1 MANKF
6 LKTATALT
14 IMGTSLLGAGAF
26 TAKADNTDS
35 LKFNDVPANHWSTKA
50 IYDLTNRK
58 VVQGYGNNIFGFGD
72 NVTRGQVA
80 RMIYMYVKPVD
91 ADASFK
97 NPFTDIKGH
106 MFEKEIRALAK
117 AGLVS
122 GYGDAKYG
130 PDDVLTR
137 EQMAQVLTNA
147 FKFKSTKTTSF
158 TDIDKNSWALKAIS
172 ALEENGVT
180 IGTGGKMYS
189 PYAHV
194 TRGQVA
200 RMIYMY
206 VKPVDA
212 DASFKNPFTDIK
224 GHLFEKEI
232 RALAKAGLVN
242 GFGDGK
248 YGPDDILT
256 REQMAQ
262 VLKNAFKFKATKTTK
277 FADVDKNSWSY
288 DAISALEENGVTIGT
303 GGNMYSPKM
312 FVTREAYSQFLF
324 NSINAVEK
332 EEKPE
337 VKPDPKPETKPE
349 EKPEVKP
356 DPKPETKPEEK
367 PEVKPDPKPETK
379 PEEKP
384 EVKPDPKPETNLPSS
399 IDKGLVTE
407 EVTYNPNAMKNPIAQ
422 KSISTEAQNLIKS
435 VNAKFG
441 TNLKYADLNGTIRI
455 IDKNMY
461 LPEGT
466 IGAQVYVNATSEND
480 FKIIFLDNNEATI
493 ELAKKWTT
501 MLNSDLVLD
510 KEIQETV
517 DAQEINNYEKGKYKI
532 RVGHSTAD
540 HMMYI
545 QVRV

>member
-80 RMIYMYVKPVD
+80 RMIYMYVKP
-91 ADASFK
+91 A
-97 NPFTDIKGH
+97 
-106 MFEKEIRALAK
+106 
-117 AGLVS
+117 
-122 GYGDAKYG
+122 
-130 PDDVLTR
+130 
-137 EQMAQVLTNA
+137 
-147 FKFKSTKTTSF
+147 
-158 TDIDKNSWALKAIS
+158 
-172 ALEENGVT
+172 
-180 IGTGGKMYS
+180 
-189 PYAHV
+189 
-194 TRGQVA
+194 
-200 RMIYMY
+200 
-206 VKPVDA
+206 DA

-232 RALAKAGLVN
+232 LALAKAGLVN

-262 VLKNAFKFKATKTTK
+262 VLTNAFKFKATKTTK

-288 DAISALEENGVTIGT
+288 GAISALEENRVTIGT
-303 GGNMYSPKM
+303 GDNMYSPKM
-312 FVTREAYSQFLF
+312 FVTREAYSQFLY

-332 EEKPE
+332 ETKPEVKPDPKPETKPEEKPE

-384 EVKPDPKPETNLPSS
+384 EVKPDPKPETKPEINLPTNL
-399 IDKGLVTE
+399 DKGLTTE
-407 EVTYNPNAMKNPIAQ
+407 DITYNPVAMNDPIAQ
-422 KSISTEAQNLIKS
+422 KSISTKAQNLIKS
-435 VNAKFG
+435 VNSKHG

-455 IDKNMY
+455 LDKNMY
-461 LPEGT
+461 LPAGT
-466 IGAQVYVNATSEND
+466 IGAQVYIDANNEDD

-493 ELAKKWTT
+493 ELAKKWVA
-501 MLNSDLVLD
+501 MLNSALVLD

-517 DAQEINNYEKGKYKI
+517 DAQAINNYEKGKYKI
-532 RVGHSTAD
+532 RVGHSTAE
-540 HMMYI
+540 HMMY
-545 QVRV
+545 VEVEPK

>member
-1 MANKF
+1 MFNLGTIRESIKKLIYSEEQTMANKF

-35 LKFNDVPANHWSTKA
+35 LKFNDVPADHWSTKA

-106 MFEKEIRALAK
+106 LFEKEILALAK
-117 AGLVS
+117 AGIVN
-122 GYGDAKYG
+122 GFGDGKYG
-130 PDDVLTR
+130 PDDILTR

-147 FKFKSTKTTSF
+147 FKFKATKTTSF

-189 PYAHV
+189 PYTHV
-194 TRGQVA
+194 TR
-200 RMIYMY
+200 
-206 VKPVDA
+206 
-212 DASFKNPFTDIK
+212 
-224 GHLFEKEI
+224 
-232 RALAKAGLVN
+232 
-242 GFGDGK
+242 
-248 YGPDDILT
+248 
-256 REQMAQ
+256 EQ
-262 VLKNAFKFKATKTTK
+262 
-277 FADVDKNSWSY
+277 
-288 DAISALEENGVTIGT
+288 
-303 GGNMYSPKM
+303 
-312 FVTREAYSQFLF
+312 YSQFLY
-324 NSINAVEK
+324 NSINVIEK
-332 EEKPE
+332 ETKPEVKPDPKPETKPEEKPE

-384 EVKPDPKPETNLPSS
+384 EVKPDPKPETKPEEKPEVKPEIKLPVGLNENLATKDMEFNQEAFNNNVTVQKLVTKEGQDIVSS
-399 IDKGLVTE
+399 INQK
-407 EVTYNPNAMKNPIAQ
+407 YN
-422 KSISTEAQNLIKS
+422 
-435 VNAKFG
+435 
-441 TNLKYADLNGTIRI
+441 TNLKYSDVGVYVKL
-455 IDKNMY
+455 IDKDMY
-461 LPEGT
+461 LPAGS
-466 IGAQVYVNATSEND
+466 IGAQFYVDATDKNNFE
-480 FKIIFLDNNEATI
+480 IVFLYNNKATV
-493 ELAKKWTT
+493 ELTKKWVTFINPE
-501 MLNSDLVLD
+501 LNLD

-517 DAQEINNYEKGKYKI
+517 DAQVINNYTTQNHKVRI
-532 RVGHSTAD
+532 GHSTAD
-540 HMMYI
+540 KMMYI
-545 QVRV
+545 QVESK

>member
-26 TAKADNTDS
+26 TAKADNTNS
-35 LKFNDVPANHWSTKA
+35 LKFNDVPADHWSTKA

-80 RMIYMYVKPVD
+80 RMIYAYVKPAD

-106 MFEKEIRALAK
+106 MFEKEILALAK

-122 GYGDAKYG
+122 GYGEGKYG
-130 PDDVLTR
+130 PDDILTR

-147 FKFKSTKTTSF
+147 FKFKATKTTSF

-189 PYAHV
+189 PYTHV
-194 TRGQVA
+194 TR
-200 RMIYMY
+200 
-206 VKPVDA
+206 
-212 DASFKNPFTDIK
+212 
-224 GHLFEKEI
+224 
-232 RALAKAGLVN
+232 
-242 GFGDGK
+242 
-248 YGPDDILT
+248 
-256 REQMAQ
+256 EQ
-262 VLKNAFKFKATKTTK
+262 
-277 FADVDKNSWSY
+277 
-288 DAISALEENGVTIGT
+288 
-303 GGNMYSPKM
+303 
-312 FVTREAYSQFLF
+312 YSQFLY
-324 NSINAVEK
+324 NSINVIEK
-332 EEKPE
+332 ETKPETKPEEKPE

-384 EVKPDPKPETNLPSS
+384 EVKPDPKPETKPEE
-399 IDKGLVTE
+399 KPETKPEQPKVPEGLDVE
-407 EVTYNPNAMKNPIAQ
+407 LVQPDFDYNPEALKNESVQ
-422 KSISTEAQNLIKS
+422 KQLSTEAQNIVKDI
-435 VNAKFG
+435 NKKYN
-441 TNLKYADLNGTIRI
+441 TNLKYKDLRGAVRI
-455 IDKNMY
+455 IDKDMY
-461 LPEGT
+461 LPAGS
-466 IGAQVYVNATSEND
+466 IGAQFAIEGTVNNNY
-480 FKIIFLDNNEATI
+480 KIYFLDNNPATV
-493 ELAKKWTT
+493 ELAKRWVTF
-501 MLNSDLVLD
+501 LSGLDLD
-510 KEIQETV
+510 HEIDETI
-517 DAQEINNYEKGKYKI
+517 AQDSINNYQKDNYKVRI
-532 RVGHSTAD
+532 GQTGAFD
-540 HMMYI
+540 TMYI
-545 QVRV
+545 QIEGK

>member
-26 TAKADNTDS
+26 TAKAADNTDS

-80 RMIYMYVKPVD
+80 RMIYMYVKPAD
-91 ADASFK
+91 ANASFK

-106 MFEKEIRALAK
+106 LFEKEILALAK
-117 AGLVS
+117 AGLVN
-122 GYGDAKYG
+122 GFGDGKYG
-130 PDDVLTR
+130 PDDILTR

-147 FKFKSTKTTSF
+147 FKFKATKTTSF

-180 IGTGGKMYS
+180 IGTGGNMYS
-189 PYAHV
+189 PYTHV
-194 TRGQVA
+194 TR
-200 RMIYMY
+200 
-206 VKPVDA
+206 
-212 DASFKNPFTDIK
+212 
-224 GHLFEKEI
+224 
-232 RALAKAGLVN
+232 
-242 GFGDGK
+242 
-248 YGPDDILT
+248 
-256 REQMAQ
+256 EQ
-262 VLKNAFKFKATKTTK
+262 
-277 FADVDKNSWSY
+277 
-288 DAISALEENGVTIGT
+288 
-303 GGNMYSPKM
+303 
-312 FVTREAYSQFLF
+312 YSQFLY

-332 EEKPE
+332 ETKPEVKPDPKPEEKPE
-337 VKPDPKPETKPE
+337 VKPDPKPEEKPEVKPDPKPE

-367 PEVKPDPKPETK
+367 PD
-379 PEEKP
+379 
-384 EVKPDPKPETNLPSS
+384 TNLPSS
-399 IDKGLVTE
+399 LDKGLVTE

-435 VNAKFG
+435 VNAKYG

-540 HMMYI
+540 HMMYV

>member
-80 RMIYMYVKPVD
+80 RMIYMYVKP
-91 ADASFK
+91 A
-97 NPFTDIKGH
+97 
-106 MFEKEIRALAK
+106 
-117 AGLVS
+117 
-122 GYGDAKYG
+122 
-130 PDDVLTR
+130 
-137 EQMAQVLTNA
+137 
-147 FKFKSTKTTSF
+147 
-158 TDIDKNSWALKAIS
+158 
-172 ALEENGVT
+172 
-180 IGTGGKMYS
+180 
-189 PYAHV
+189 
-194 TRGQVA
+194 
-200 RMIYMY
+200 
-206 VKPVDA
+206 DA

-232 RALAKAGLVN
+232 LALAKAGLVN

-262 VLKNAFKFKATKTTK
+262 VLTNAFKFKATKTTK

-288 DAISALEENGVTIGT
+288 GAISALEENGVTIGT

-312 FVTREAYSQFLF
+312 FVTREAYSQFLY
-324 NSINAVEK
+324 NSINVIEK
-332 EEKPE
+332 VQKPE

-356 DPKPETKPEEK
+356 DPKP
-367 PEVKPDPKPETK
+367 D
-379 PEEKP
+379 
-384 EVKPDPKPETNLPSS
+384 TNLPSS

-407 EVTYNPNAMKNPIAQ
+407 EVTYNPNAMKKPIAQ

-435 VNAKFG
+435 VNSKYG
-441 TNLKYADLNGTIRI
+441 TNLKYADLNGTIRLV
-455 IDKNMY
+455 DKNMY
-461 LPEGT
+461 LPAGT
-466 IGAQVYVNATSEND
+466 IGAQVYIDAVSEND

-517 DAQEINNYEKGKYKI
+517 DAQEINNYEKGKYKV

>member
-1 MANKF
+1 MGNKF

-80 RMIYMYVKPVD
+80 RMIYMYVKP
-91 ADASFK
+91 A
-97 NPFTDIKGH
+97 
-106 MFEKEIRALAK
+106 
-117 AGLVS
+117 
-122 GYGDAKYG
+122 
-130 PDDVLTR
+130 
-137 EQMAQVLTNA
+137 
-147 FKFKSTKTTSF
+147 
-158 TDIDKNSWALKAIS
+158 
-172 ALEENGVT
+172 
-180 IGTGGKMYS
+180 
-189 PYAHV
+189 
-194 TRGQVA
+194 
-200 RMIYMY
+200 
-206 VKPVDA
+206 DA

-232 RALAKAGLVN
+232 LALAKAGLVN

-262 VLKNAFKFKATKTTK
+262 VLTNAFKFKATKTSK

-288 DAISALEENGVTIGT
+288 GAISALEENGVTIGT

-312 FVTREAYSQFLF
+312 FVTREAYSQFLY

-332 EEKPE
+332 ETKPDPKPETKPEEKPE
-337 VKPDPKPETKPE
+337 VKLDPKPETKPE

-356 DPKPETKPEEK
+356 DPKP
-367 PEVKPDPKPETK
+367 D
-379 PEEKP
+379 
-384 EVKPDPKPETNLPSS
+384 TNLPSS
-399 IDKGLVTE
+399 IDKDLVTE

-435 VNAKFG
+435 VNVKYG

-466 IGAQVYVNATSEND
+466 IGAQVYVNATNEND

>member
-1 MANKF
+1 MFKFGTIKESMKKLIYLEEQTMANKF

-80 RMIYMYVKPVD
+80 RMIYMYVKP
-91 ADASFK
+91 A
-97 NPFTDIKGH
+97 
-106 MFEKEIRALAK
+106 
-117 AGLVS
+117 
-122 GYGDAKYG
+122 
-130 PDDVLTR
+130 
-137 EQMAQVLTNA
+137 
-147 FKFKSTKTTSF
+147 
-158 TDIDKNSWALKAIS
+158 
-172 ALEENGVT
+172 
-180 IGTGGKMYS
+180 
-189 PYAHV
+189 
-194 TRGQVA
+194 
-200 RMIYMY
+200 
-206 VKPVDA
+206 DA

-232 RALAKAGLVN
+232 LALAKAGLVN

-262 VLKNAFKFKATKTTK
+262 VLTNAFKFKATKTSK

-288 DAISALEENGVTIGT
+288 GAISALEENGVTIGT
-303 GGNMYSPKM
+303 GDNMYSPKM
-312 FVTREAYSQFLF
+312 FVTREAYSQFLY

-332 EEKPE
+332 ETKPEVKPDPKPEEKPE
-337 VKPDPKPETKPE
+337 VKPDPKPEEKPEVKPDPKPEEKPEVKPDPKPEEKPEVKPDPKPE

-356 DPKPETKPEEK
+356 DPKPETKPE
-367 PEVKPDPKPETK
+367 
-379 PEEKP
+379 
-384 EVKPDPKPETNLPSS
+384 TNLPTSL
-399 IDKGLVTE
+399 DKVLTTDDV
-407 EVTYNPNAMKNPIAQ
+407 VYNPIAMDNPISQ
-422 KSISTEAQNLIKS
+422 KSISTQAQNIIKS
-435 VNAKFG
+435 VNSKFG

-455 IDKNMY
+455 LDKNMY
-461 LPEGT
+461 LPAGT
-466 IGAQVYVNATSEND
+466 IGAQVYIDANNEND

-493 ELAKKWTT
+493 ELTKKWVT

-510 KEIQETV
+510 KEIQESV
-517 DAQEINNYEKGKYKI
+517 DAQSINNYEKGKYKI

-540 HMMYI
+540 HMMY
-545 QVRV
+545 VEVEPK

>member
-80 RMIYMYVKPVD
+80 RMIYMYVKP
-91 ADASFK
+91 A
-97 NPFTDIKGH
+97 
-106 MFEKEIRALAK
+106 
-117 AGLVS
+117 
-122 GYGDAKYG
+122 
-130 PDDVLTR
+130 
-137 EQMAQVLTNA
+137 
-147 FKFKSTKTTSF
+147 
-158 TDIDKNSWALKAIS
+158 
-172 ALEENGVT
+172 
-180 IGTGGKMYS
+180 
-189 PYAHV
+189 
-194 TRGQVA
+194 
-200 RMIYMY
+200 
-206 VKPVDA
+206 DA

-232 RALAKAGLVN
+232 LALAKAGLVN

-262 VLKNAFKFKATKTTK
+262 VLTNAFKFKATKTTK

-288 DAISALEENGVTIGT
+288 GAISALEENGVTIGT

-312 FVTREAYSQFLF
+312 FVTREAYSQFLY
-324 NSINAVEK
+324 NSINVIEK
-332 EEKPE
+332 VQKPEVKPDPKPETKPEVKPDPKPETKPEVKPE

-356 DPKPETKPEEK
+356 DPKP
-367 PEVKPDPKPETK
+367 D
-379 PEEKP
+379 
-384 EVKPDPKPETNLPSS
+384 TNLPSS

-407 EVTYNPNAMKNPIAQ
+407 EVTYNPNAMKKPIAQ

-435 VNAKFG
+435 VNSKYG
-441 TNLKYADLNGTIRI
+441 TNLKYADLNGTIRLV
-455 IDKNMY
+455 DKNMY
-461 LPEGT
+461 LPAGT
-466 IGAQVYVNATSEND
+466 IGAQVYIDAVSEND

-517 DAQEINNYEKGKYKI
+517 DAQEINNYEKGKYKV

>member
-1 MANKF
+1 
-6 LKTATALT
+6 
-14 IMGTSLLGAGAF
+14 
-26 TAKADNTDS
+26 
-35 LKFNDVPANHWSTKA
+35 
-50 IYDLTNRK
+50 
-58 VVQGYGNNIFGFGD
+58 
-72 NVTRGQVA
+72 
-80 RMIYMYVKPVD
+80 
-91 ADASFK
+91 
-97 NPFTDIKGH
+97 
-106 MFEKEIRALAK
+106 
-117 AGLVS
+117 
-122 GYGDAKYG
+122 
-130 PDDVLTR
+130 
-137 EQMAQVLTNA
+137 A
-147 FKFKSTKTTSF
+147 FKFKATKTTSF

-180 IGTGGKMYS
+180 IGTGGNMYS
-189 PYAHV
+189 PYTHV
-194 TRGQVA
+194 TR
-200 RMIYMY
+200 
-206 VKPVDA
+206 
-212 DASFKNPFTDIK
+212 
-224 GHLFEKEI
+224 
-232 RALAKAGLVN
+232 
-242 GFGDGK
+242 
-248 YGPDDILT
+248 
-256 REQMAQ
+256 EQ
-262 VLKNAFKFKATKTTK
+262 
-277 FADVDKNSWSY
+277 
-288 DAISALEENGVTIGT
+288 
-303 GGNMYSPKM
+303 
-312 FVTREAYSQFLF
+312 YSQFLY

-332 EEKPE
+332 ETKPEVKPDPKPEEKPE
-337 VKPDPKPETKPE
+337 VKPDPKPEEKPEVKPDPKPEEKPEVKPDPKPEEKPEVKPDPKPEEKPEVKPDPKPE

-367 PEVKPDPKPETK
+367 PD
-379 PEEKP
+379 
-384 EVKPDPKPETNLPSS
+384 TNLPSS
-399 IDKGLVTE
+399 LDKGLVTE

-435 VNAKFG
+435 VNAKYG

-540 HMMYI
+540 HMMYV

>member
-26 TAKADNTDS
+26 TAKADSTDS

-80 RMIYMYVKPVD
+80 RMIYMYVKPAD

-97 NPFTDIKGH
+97 NPFTDIRGH

-122 GYGDAKYG
+122 GYGEGKYG

-180 IGTGGKMYS
+180 IGTGGKLYS

-194 TRGQVA
+194 TR
-200 RMIYMY
+200 
-206 VKPVDA
+206 
-212 DASFKNPFTDIK
+212 
-224 GHLFEKEI
+224 
-232 RALAKAGLVN
+232 
-242 GFGDGK
+242 
-248 YGPDDILT
+248 
-256 REQMAQ
+256 EQ
-262 VLKNAFKFKATKTTK
+262 
-277 FADVDKNSWSY
+277 
-288 DAISALEENGVTIGT
+288 
-303 GGNMYSPKM
+303 
-312 FVTREAYSQFLF
+312 YSQFLY

-332 EEKPE
+332 ETKPEVKPDPKPETKPEEKPE

-384 EVKPDPKPETNLPSS
+384 EVKPDPKPETKPEEKPEVKPDPKPETKPEEKPEEKPDTNLPSS

-435 VNAKFG
+435 VNSKYG
-441 TNLKYADLNGTIRI
+441 TNLKYADINGTIRLV
-455 IDKNMY
+455 DKNMY
-461 LPEGT
+461 LPAGT
-466 IGAQVYVNATSEND
+466 IGAQVYIDAVSEND

-517 DAQEINNYEKGKYKI
+517 DAQEINNYEKGNYKV

>member
-35 LKFNDVPANHWSTKA
+35 LKFSDVPANHWSTKA

-80 RMIYMYVKPVD
+80 RMIYMYVKPAD

-97 NPFTDIKGH
+97 NPFTDIRGH

-117 AGLVS
+117 AGLVN
-122 GYGDAKYG
+122 GYGEGKFG

-147 FKFKSTKTTSF
+147 FKFKATKTTSF
-158 TDIDKNSWALKAIS
+158 TDVDKNSWALKAIS

-194 TRGQVA
+194 TR
-200 RMIYMY
+200 
-206 VKPVDA
+206 
-212 DASFKNPFTDIK
+212 
-224 GHLFEKEI
+224 
-232 RALAKAGLVN
+232 
-242 GFGDGK
+242 
-248 YGPDDILT
+248 
-256 REQMAQ
+256 EQ
-262 VLKNAFKFKATKTTK
+262 
-277 FADVDKNSWSY
+277 
-288 DAISALEENGVTIGT
+288 
-303 GGNMYSPKM
+303 
-312 FVTREAYSQFLF
+312 YSQFLY

-332 EEKPE
+332 ETKPE
-337 VKPDPKPETKPE
+337 VKPDPKSETKPE

-384 EVKPDPKPETNLPSS
+384 DTNLPSS

-435 VNAKFG
+435 VNSKYG
-441 TNLKYADLNGTIRI
+441 TNLKYADINGTIRLV
-455 IDKNMY
+455 DKNMY

-517 DAQEINNYEKGKYKI
+517 DAQEINNFEKGKYKI

>member
-80 RMIYMYVKPVD
+80 RMIYMYVKP
-91 ADASFK
+91 A
-97 NPFTDIKGH
+97 
-106 MFEKEIRALAK
+106 
-117 AGLVS
+117 
-122 GYGDAKYG
+122 
-130 PDDVLTR
+130 
-137 EQMAQVLTNA
+137 
-147 FKFKSTKTTSF
+147 
-158 TDIDKNSWALKAIS
+158 
-172 ALEENGVT
+172 
-180 IGTGGKMYS
+180 
-189 PYAHV
+189 
-194 TRGQVA
+194 
-200 RMIYMY
+200 
-206 VKPVDA
+206 DA

-332 EEKPE
+332 E
-337 VKPDPKPETKPE
+337 TKPE

-367 PEVKPDPKPETK
+367 PE
-379 PEEKP
+379 
-384 EVKPDPKPETNLPSS
+384 TNLPTSL
-399 IDKGLVTE
+399 DKVLTTE
-407 EVTYNPNAMKNPIAQ
+407 DVIYNPIAMDNPISQ
-422 KSISTEAQNLIKS
+422 KSISTEAQNIIKS
-435 VNAKFG
+435 VNSKFG

-455 IDKNMY
+455 LDKNMY
-461 LPEGT
+461 LPAGT
-466 IGAQVYVNATSEND
+466 IGAQVYIDANNEND

-493 ELAKKWTT
+493 ELTKKWVT
-501 MLNSDLVLD
+501 MLNSDLVLN

-517 DAQEINNYEKGKYKI
+517 DAQSINNYEKGKYKI

-540 HMMYI
+540 HMMY
-545 QVRV
+545 VEVEPK

>member
-1 MANKF
+1 MKKLIYLEEQTMANKF

-80 RMIYMYVKPVD
+80 RMIYMYVKP
-91 ADASFK
+91 A
-97 NPFTDIKGH
+97 
-106 MFEKEIRALAK
+106 
-117 AGLVS
+117 
-122 GYGDAKYG
+122 
-130 PDDVLTR
+130 
-137 EQMAQVLTNA
+137 
-147 FKFKSTKTTSF
+147 
-158 TDIDKNSWALKAIS
+158 
-172 ALEENGVT
+172 
-180 IGTGGKMYS
+180 
-189 PYAHV
+189 
-194 TRGQVA
+194 
-200 RMIYMY
+200 
-206 VKPVDA
+206 DA

-262 VLKNAFKFKATKTTK
+262 VLKNAFKFKVTKTTK
-277 FADVDKNSWSY
+277 FVDVDKNSWSY

-332 EEKPE
+332 ETKPE

-349 EKPEVKP
+349 EKP
-356 DPKPETKPEEK
+356 D
-367 PEVKPDPKPETK
+367 
-379 PEEKP
+379 
-384 EVKPDPKPETNLPSS
+384 TNLPSS

-407 EVTYNPNAMKNPIAQ
+407 EATYNPNAMKNPIAQ

-435 VNAKFG
+435 VNAKYG
-441 TNLKYADLNGTIRI
+441 TNLKYADLNGTIRLV
-455 IDKNMY
+455 DKNMY
-461 LPEGT
+461 LPAGT
-466 IGAQVYVNATSEND
+466 IGAQVYIDAVSEND

-517 DAQEINNYEKGKYKI
+517 DAQEINNYEKGKYKV

>member
-1 MANKF
+1 MFKLGTIKETMKKLIYLEEQTMTNKF

-26 TAKADNTDS
+26 TAKAADNTDS

-80 RMIYMYVKPVD
+80 RMIYMYVKP
-91 ADASFK
+91 A
-97 NPFTDIKGH
+97 
-106 MFEKEIRALAK
+106 
-117 AGLVS
+117 
-122 GYGDAKYG
+122 
-130 PDDVLTR
+130 
-137 EQMAQVLTNA
+137 
-147 FKFKSTKTTSF
+147 
-158 TDIDKNSWALKAIS
+158 
-172 ALEENGVT
+172 
-180 IGTGGKMYS
+180 
-189 PYAHV
+189 
-194 TRGQVA
+194 
-200 RMIYMY
+200 
-206 VKPVDA
+206 DA

-232 RALAKAGLVN
+232 LALAKAGLVN

-262 VLKNAFKFKATKTTK
+262 VLTNAFKFKATKTTK

-288 DAISALEENGVTIGT
+288 GAISALEENGVTIGT
-303 GGNMYSPKM
+303 GDNMYSPKM
-312 FVTREAYSQFLF
+312 FVTREAYSQFLY

-332 EEKPE
+332 ETKPEVKPDPKPETKPEEKPEVKPDPKPETKPE

-367 PEVKPDPKPETK
+367 PETK
-379 PEEKP
+379 PELPKGLDASLVAEDFSYYP
-384 EVKPDPKPETNLPSS
+384 ESLNTPVVQKQLSQEAQGILKGINSKYNTNLQYKDPVH
-399 IDKGLVTE
+399 IV
-407 EVTYNPNAMKNPIAQ
+407 
-422 KSISTEAQNLIKS
+422 
-435 VNAKFG
+435 
-441 TNLKYADLNGTIRI
+441 
-455 IDKNMY
+455 DKNMY
-461 LPEGT
+461 LPEGS
-466 IGAQVYVNATSEND
+466 IGAQFSVAGSPDD
-480 FKIIFLDNNEATI
+480 FKILFLDNNKATV

-501 MLNSDLVLD
+501 LLNGLNLD

-517 DAQEINNYEKGKYKI
+517 DAKTINNYQKGNYKI
-532 RVGHSTAD
+532 RIGQSMTEHT
-540 HMMYI
+540 MYI
-545 QVRV
+545 NVQPK

>member
-26 TAKADNTDS
+26 TAKAADNTDS

-50 IYDLTNRK
+50 IYDLANRK
-58 VVQGYGNNIFGFGD
+58 VVAGYGNNVFGFGD

-80 RMIYMYVKPVD
+80 RMIYAYVKPAD

-97 NPFTDIKGH
+97 NPFNDIKGH
-106 MFEKEIRALAK
+106 MFEKEILALAK

-122 GYGDAKYG
+122 GYGEGKYG

-194 TRGQVA
+194 TR
-200 RMIYMY
+200 
-206 VKPVDA
+206 
-212 DASFKNPFTDIK
+212 
-224 GHLFEKEI
+224 
-232 RALAKAGLVN
+232 
-242 GFGDGK
+242 
-248 YGPDDILT
+248 
-256 REQMAQ
+256 EQ
-262 VLKNAFKFKATKTTK
+262 
-277 FADVDKNSWSY
+277 
-288 DAISALEENGVTIGT
+288 
-303 GGNMYSPKM
+303 
-312 FVTREAYSQFLF
+312 YSQFLY

-332 EEKPE
+332 ETKPE

-356 DPKPETKPEEK
+356 DPKPETKP
-367 PEVKPDPKPETK
+367 D
-379 PEEKP
+379 
-384 EVKPDPKPETNLPSS
+384 TNLPSS

-407 EVTYNPNAMKNPIAQ
+407 EVTYNPNAMKNSIAQ

-435 VNAKFG
+435 VNSKYG
-441 TNLKYADLNGTIRI
+441 TNLKYADLNGTIRLV
-455 IDKNMY
+455 DKNMY
-461 LPEGT
+461 LPAGT
-466 IGAQVYVNATSEND
+466 IGAQVYIDAVSEND

-517 DAQEINNYEKGKYKI
+517 DAQEINNYEKGKYKV

>member
-1 MANKF
+1 MLKYLDFIFKFGTIKESIKKLIYLEEQTMANKF

-35 LKFNDVPANHWSTKA
+35 LKFSDVPANHWSTKA

-80 RMIYMYVKPVD
+80 RMIYMYVKPAD

-97 NPFTDIKGH
+97 NPFTDIRGH

-117 AGLVS
+117 AGLVN
-122 GYGDAKYG
+122 GYGEGKFG

-147 FKFKSTKTTSF
+147 FKFKATKTTSF

-194 TRGQVA
+194 TR
-200 RMIYMY
+200 
-206 VKPVDA
+206 
-212 DASFKNPFTDIK
+212 
-224 GHLFEKEI
+224 
-232 RALAKAGLVN
+232 
-242 GFGDGK
+242 
-248 YGPDDILT
+248 
-256 REQMAQ
+256 EQ
-262 VLKNAFKFKATKTTK
+262 
-277 FADVDKNSWSY
+277 
-288 DAISALEENGVTIGT
+288 
-303 GGNMYSPKM
+303 
-312 FVTREAYSQFLF
+312 YSQFLY

-332 EEKPE
+332 ETKPE

-384 EVKPDPKPETNLPSS
+384 EVKPDPKPETKPEE
-399 IDKGLVTE
+399 KPETKPETKPEVPAGLDASLANEKLVYYPE
-407 EVTYNPNAMKNPIAQ
+407 ALKNPIVQ
-422 KSISTEAQNLIKS
+422 KQVSSEAQSIIKDINS
-435 VNAKFG
+435 
-441 TNLKYADLNGTIRI
+441 TYSTSLKYKEIGGSIDLL
-455 IDKNMY
+455 DSNMY
-461 LPEGT
+461 LPEGS
-466 IGAQVYVNATSEND
+466 IGAQFSVVGSSGD
-480 FKIIFLDNNEATI
+480 FKIYFLDNNKATV
-493 ELAKKWTT
+493 ELAKQWTT
-501 MLNSDLVLD
+501 LLSGLNLD

-517 DAQEINNYEKGKYKI
+517 DARKINNYEKGNYKI
-532 RVGHSTAD
+532 RIGQSMAD
-540 HMMYI
+540 HTMY
-545 QVRV
+545 VDVHSK

>member
-1 MANKF
+1 MFKFGTIKESIKKLIYLEEQTMANKF

-35 LKFNDVPANHWSTKA
+35 LKFSDVPANHWSTKA

-80 RMIYMYVKPVD
+80 RMIYMYVKPAD

-97 NPFTDIKGH
+97 NPFTDIRGH

-117 AGLVS
+117 AGLVN
-122 GYGDAKYG
+122 GYGEGKFG

-147 FKFKSTKTTSF
+147 FKFKATKTTSF

-194 TRGQVA
+194 TR
-200 RMIYMY
+200 
-206 VKPVDA
+206 
-212 DASFKNPFTDIK
+212 
-224 GHLFEKEI
+224 
-232 RALAKAGLVN
+232 
-242 GFGDGK
+242 
-248 YGPDDILT
+248 
-256 REQMAQ
+256 EQ
-262 VLKNAFKFKATKTTK
+262 
-277 FADVDKNSWSY
+277 
-288 DAISALEENGVTIGT
+288 
-303 GGNMYSPKM
+303 
-312 FVTREAYSQFLF
+312 YSQFLY

-332 EEKPE
+332 ETKPE

-384 EVKPDPKPETNLPSS
+384 ETKPETKPEVPA
-399 IDKGLVTE
+399 GLDASLANEKLVYYPE
-407 EVTYNPNAMKNPIAQ
+407 ALKNPIVQ
-422 KSISTEAQNLIKS
+422 KQVSSEAQSIIKDINS
-435 VNAKFG
+435 
-441 TNLKYADLNGTIRI
+441 TYSTSLKYKEIGGSIDLL
-455 IDKNMY
+455 DSNMY
-461 LPEGT
+461 LPEGS
-466 IGAQVYVNATSEND
+466 IGAQFSVVGSSGD
-480 FKIIFLDNNEATI
+480 FKIYFLDNNKATV
-493 ELAKKWTT
+493 ELAKQWTT
-501 MLNSDLVLD
+501 LLSGLNLD

-517 DAQEINNYEKGKYKI
+517 DARKINNYEKGNYKI
-532 RVGHSTAD
+532 RIGQSMAD
-540 HMMYI
+540 HTMY
-545 QVRV
+545 VDVHSK

>member
-26 TAKADNTDS
+26 TVKADNTDS

-50 IYDLTNRK
+50 IYDLANRK
-58 VVQGYGNNIFGFGD
+58 VVAGYGNNVFGFGD

-80 RMIYMYVKPVD
+80 RMIYAYVKPAD

-97 NPFTDIKGH
+97 NPFNDIKGH
-106 MFEKEIRALAK
+106 MFEKEILALAK

-122 GYGDAKYG
+122 GYGEGKYG

-147 FKFKSTKTTSF
+147 FKFKATTTTSF
-158 TDIDKNSWALKAIS
+158 IDVDKKSWAYNAIN

-180 IGTGGKMYS
+180 IGTGGKLYS

-194 TRGQVA
+194 TR
-200 RMIYMY
+200 
-206 VKPVDA
+206 
-212 DASFKNPFTDIK
+212 
-224 GHLFEKEI
+224 
-232 RALAKAGLVN
+232 
-242 GFGDGK
+242 
-248 YGPDDILT
+248 
-256 REQMAQ
+256 EQ
-262 VLKNAFKFKATKTTK
+262 
-277 FADVDKNSWSY
+277 
-288 DAISALEENGVTIGT
+288 
-303 GGNMYSPKM
+303 
-312 FVTREAYSQFLF
+312 YSQFLF
-324 NSINAVEK
+324 NSINVLEK
-332 EEKPE
+332 ETRPE

-349 EKPEVKP
+349 EKP
-356 DPKPETKPEEK
+356 D
-367 PEVKPDPKPETK
+367 
-379 PEEKP
+379 
-384 EVKPDPKPETNLPSS
+384 TNLPSS
-399 IDKGLVTE
+399 LDKGLVTE

-435 VNAKFG
+435 VNAKYG

-540 HMMYI
+540 HMMYV

>member
-80 RMIYMYVKPVD
+80 RMIYMYVKP
-91 ADASFK
+91 A
-97 NPFTDIKGH
+97 
-106 MFEKEIRALAK
+106 
-117 AGLVS
+117 
-122 GYGDAKYG
+122 
-130 PDDVLTR
+130 
-137 EQMAQVLTNA
+137 
-147 FKFKSTKTTSF
+147 
-158 TDIDKNSWALKAIS
+158 
-172 ALEENGVT
+172 
-180 IGTGGKMYS
+180 
-189 PYAHV
+189 
-194 TRGQVA
+194 
-200 RMIYMY
+200 
-206 VKPVDA
+206 DA

-232 RALAKAGLVN
+232 LALAKAGLVN

-262 VLKNAFKFKATKTTK
+262 VLTNAFKFKATKTTK
-277 FADVDKNSWSY
+277 FADVDKNSWSLK
-288 DAISALEENGVTIGT
+288 AISALEENGVTIGT

-312 FVTREAYSQFLF
+312 FVTREAYSQFLY

-332 EEKPE
+332 
-337 VKPDPKPETKPE
+337 ETKPE

-379 PEEKP
+379 PELPKGLDASLVAEDFSYYP
-384 EVKPDPKPETNLPSS
+384 ESLNTPVVQKQLSQEAQGILKGINSEYNTNLQYKDPVH
-399 IDKGLVTE
+399 IV
-407 EVTYNPNAMKNPIAQ
+407 
-422 KSISTEAQNLIKS
+422 
-435 VNAKFG
+435 
-441 TNLKYADLNGTIRI
+441 
-455 IDKNMY
+455 DKNMY
-461 LPEGT
+461 LPEGS
-466 IGAQVYVNATSEND
+466 IGAQFSVAGSPND
-480 FKIIFLDNNEATI
+480 FKILFLDNNKATV

-501 MLNSDLVLD
+501 LLNGLNLD
-510 KEIQETV
+510 KEIQEAV
-517 DAQEINNYEKGKYKI
+517 DAKTINNYQKGNYKI
-532 RVGHSTAD
+532 RIGQSMTEHT
-540 HMMYI
+540 MYI
-545 QVRV
+545 DVQPK

>member
-35 LKFNDVPANHWSTKA
+35 LKFSDVPANHWSTKA

-80 RMIYMYVKPVD
+80 RMIYMYVKPAD

-97 NPFTDIKGH
+97 NPFTDIRGH

-117 AGLVS
+117 AGLVN
-122 GYGDAKYG
+122 GYGEGKFG

-147 FKFKSTKTTSF
+147 FKFKATKTTSF
-158 TDIDKNSWALKAIS
+158 TDVDKNSWALKAIS

-194 TRGQVA
+194 TR
-200 RMIYMY
+200 
-206 VKPVDA
+206 
-212 DASFKNPFTDIK
+212 
-224 GHLFEKEI
+224 
-232 RALAKAGLVN
+232 
-242 GFGDGK
+242 
-248 YGPDDILT
+248 
-256 REQMAQ
+256 EQ
-262 VLKNAFKFKATKTTK
+262 
-277 FADVDKNSWSY
+277 
-288 DAISALEENGVTIGT
+288 
-303 GGNMYSPKM
+303 
-312 FVTREAYSQFLF
+312 YSQFLY

-332 EEKPE
+332 ETEPE
-337 VKPDPKPETKPE
+337 VKPDPKSETKPE

-384 EVKPDPKPETNLPSS
+384 DTNLPSS

-435 VNAKFG
+435 VNSKYG
-441 TNLKYADLNGTIRI
+441 TNLKYADINGTIRLV
-455 IDKNMY
+455 DKNMY
-461 LPEGT
+461 LPAGT
-466 IGAQVYVNATSEND
+466 IGAQVYIDAVSEND

-517 DAQEINNYEKGKYKI
+517 DAQEINNYEKGNYKV

>member
-26 TAKADNTDS
+26 TAKAADNTDS
-35 LKFNDVPANHWSTKA
+35 LKFSDVPANHWSTKA

-80 RMIYMYVKPVD
+80 RMIYMYLKPAD

-106 MFEKEIRALAK
+106 LFEKEILALAK
-117 AGLVS
+117 AGLVN
-122 GYGDAKYG
+122 GFGDGKYG
-130 PDDVLTR
+130 PDDILTR

-147 FKFKSTKTTSF
+147 FKFKATKTTSF

-180 IGTGGKMYS
+180 IGTGDNMYS
-189 PYAHV
+189 PYTHV
-194 TRGQVA
+194 TR
-200 RMIYMY
+200 
-206 VKPVDA
+206 
-212 DASFKNPFTDIK
+212 
-224 GHLFEKEI
+224 
-232 RALAKAGLVN
+232 
-242 GFGDGK
+242 
-248 YGPDDILT
+248 
-256 REQMAQ
+256 EQ
-262 VLKNAFKFKATKTTK
+262 
-277 FADVDKNSWSY
+277 
-288 DAISALEENGVTIGT
+288 
-303 GGNMYSPKM
+303 
-312 FVTREAYSQFLF
+312 YSQFLY

-332 EEKPE
+332 ETKPEVKPDPKPETKPEEKPE

-384 EVKPDPKPETNLPSS
+384 EVKPDPKPETKPEEKPEVKP
-399 IDKGLVTE
+399 DPKPETKPEEKPETKPETKPEVPAGLDASLANEKLVYYPE
-407 EVTYNPNAMKNPIAQ
+407 ALKNPIVQ
-422 KSISTEAQNLIKS
+422 KQVSSEAQSIIKDINS
-435 VNAKFG
+435 TYN
-441 TNLKYADLNGTIRI
+441 TSLKYKEIGGSIDLL
-455 IDKNMY
+455 DSNMY
-461 LPEGT
+461 LPEGS
-466 IGAQVYVNATSEND
+466 IGAQFSVVGSSGD
-480 FKIIFLDNNEATI
+480 FKMYFLDNNKATV
-493 ELAKKWTT
+493 ELAKQWTT
-501 MLNSDLVLD
+501 LLSGLNLD

-517 DAQEINNYEKGKYKI
+517 DARKINNYEKGNYKI
-532 RVGHSTAD
+532 RIGQSMAD
-540 HMMYI
+540 HTMY
-545 QVRV
+545 VDVHSK

>member
-26 TAKADNTDS
+26 TAKAADNTDS

-80 RMIYMYVKPVD
+80 RMIYMYVKPAD
-91 ADASFK
+91 ANASFK

-106 MFEKEIRALAK
+106 LFEKEILALAK
-117 AGLVS
+117 AGLVN
-122 GYGDAKYG
+122 GFGDGKYG
-130 PDDVLTR
+130 PDDILTR

-147 FKFKSTKTTSF
+147 FKFKATKTTSF

-180 IGTGGKMYS
+180 IGTGGNMYS
-189 PYAHV
+189 PYTHV
-194 TRGQVA
+194 TR
-200 RMIYMY
+200 
-206 VKPVDA
+206 
-212 DASFKNPFTDIK
+212 
-224 GHLFEKEI
+224 
-232 RALAKAGLVN
+232 
-242 GFGDGK
+242 
-248 YGPDDILT
+248 
-256 REQMAQ
+256 EQ
-262 VLKNAFKFKATKTTK
+262 
-277 FADVDKNSWSY
+277 
-288 DAISALEENGVTIGT
+288 
-303 GGNMYSPKM
+303 
-312 FVTREAYSQFLF
+312 YSQFLY

-332 EEKPE
+332 ETKPE
-337 VKPDPKPETKPE
+337 VKPDPKPE
-349 EKPEVKP
+349 EKP
-356 DPKPETKPEEK
+356 D
-367 PEVKPDPKPETK
+367 
-379 PEEKP
+379 
-384 EVKPDPKPETNLPSS
+384 TNLPSS
-399 IDKGLVTE
+399 LDKGLVTE

-435 VNAKFG
+435 VNAKYG

-540 HMMYI
+540 HMMYV

>member
-1 MANKF
+1 MFKFGTIKESMKKLIYLEEQRMANKF

-80 RMIYMYVKPVD
+80 RMIYMYVKP
-91 ADASFK
+91 A
-97 NPFTDIKGH
+97 
-106 MFEKEIRALAK
+106 
-117 AGLVS
+117 
-122 GYGDAKYG
+122 
-130 PDDVLTR
+130 
-137 EQMAQVLTNA
+137 
-147 FKFKSTKTTSF
+147 
-158 TDIDKNSWALKAIS
+158 
-172 ALEENGVT
+172 
-180 IGTGGKMYS
+180 
-189 PYAHV
+189 
-194 TRGQVA
+194 
-200 RMIYMY
+200 
-206 VKPVDA
+206 DA

-232 RALAKAGLVN
+232 LALAKAGLVN

-262 VLKNAFKFKATKTTK
+262 VLTNAFKFKATKTSK

-288 DAISALEENGVTIGT
+288 GAISALEENGVTIGT

-312 FVTREAYSQFLF
+312 FVTREAYSQFLY
-324 NSINAVEK
+324 NSINVIEK
-332 EEKPE
+332 VQKPE

-379 PEEKP
+379 PEKKPEVKPDPKPETKPEEKP
-384 EVKPDPKPETNLPSS
+384 EVKPDPKPETKPEEKLPVE
-399 IDKGLVTE
+399 IDKKLVAE
-407 EVTYNPNAMKNPIAQ
+407 NVEYNKVAMDNTPIA
-422 KSISTEAQNLIKS
+422 KNSISLEAQNVLHS
-435 VNAKFG
+435 VNNKYG
-441 TNLKYADLNGTIRI
+441 TELKYSDLSGTISLV
-455 IDKNMY
+455 DKNMY
-461 LPEGT
+461 LPAGSLKS
-466 IGAQVYVNATSEND
+466 QFYVDAIDENN
-480 FKIIFLDNNEATI
+480 FEIVFLYNNEATV
-493 ELAKKWTT
+493 ELAKRWVAL
-501 MLNSDLVLD
+501 LNPALNLD

-517 DAQEINNYEKGKYKI
+517 DAQVINNYVKENHKV

-540 HMMYI
+540 KMMYV
-545 QVRV
+545 QVKKK

>member
-26 TAKADNTDS
+26 TAKAADNTDS
-35 LKFNDVPANHWSTKA
+35 LRFNDVPANHWSTKA
-50 IYDLTNRK
+50 IYDLANRK
-58 VVQGYGNNIFGFGD
+58 VVAGYGNNIFGFGD

-80 RMIYMYVKPVD
+80 RMIYAYVKPAD

-106 MFEKEIRALAK
+106 MFEKEILALAK
-117 AGLVS
+117 EGLVA
-122 GYGDAKYG
+122 GYGEGKFG

-147 FKFKSTKTTSF
+147 FKFKATKTTSF

-180 IGTGGKMYS
+180 IGTGGKLYS

-194 TRGQVA
+194 TR
-200 RMIYMY
+200 
-206 VKPVDA
+206 
-212 DASFKNPFTDIK
+212 
-224 GHLFEKEI
+224 
-232 RALAKAGLVN
+232 
-242 GFGDGK
+242 
-248 YGPDDILT
+248 
-256 REQMAQ
+256 EQ
-262 VLKNAFKFKATKTTK
+262 
-277 FADVDKNSWSY
+277 
-288 DAISALEENGVTIGT
+288 
-303 GGNMYSPKM
+303 
-312 FVTREAYSQFLF
+312 YSQFLY

-332 EEKPE
+332 ETKPE
-337 VKPDPKPETKPE
+337 VKPGPKPETKPE

-367 PEVKPDPKPETK
+367 PEVKPDSKPETK
-379 PEEKP
+379 PG
-384 EVKPDPKPETNLPSS
+384 TNLPPS

-435 VNAKFG
+435 VNTKYG

-517 DAQEINNYEKGKYKI
+517 DAQEINNYEIGKYKI

>member
-1 MANKF
+1 MLKYLDFIFKFDTIKESIKKLIYLEEQTMANKF

-35 LKFNDVPANHWSTKA
+35 LKFSDVPANHWSTKA

-80 RMIYMYVKPVD
+80 RMIYMYVKPAD

-97 NPFTDIKGH
+97 NPFTDIRGH

-117 AGLVS
+117 AGLVN
-122 GYGDAKYG
+122 GYGEGKFG

-147 FKFKSTKTTSF
+147 FKFKATKTTSF
-158 TDIDKNSWALKAIS
+158 TDVDKNSWALKAIS

-194 TRGQVA
+194 TR
-200 RMIYMY
+200 
-206 VKPVDA
+206 
-212 DASFKNPFTDIK
+212 
-224 GHLFEKEI
+224 
-232 RALAKAGLVN
+232 
-242 GFGDGK
+242 
-248 YGPDDILT
+248 
-256 REQMAQ
+256 EQ
-262 VLKNAFKFKATKTTK
+262 
-277 FADVDKNSWSY
+277 
-288 DAISALEENGVTIGT
+288 
-303 GGNMYSPKM
+303 
-312 FVTREAYSQFLF
+312 YSQFLY

-332 EEKPE
+332 ETKPEVKPDPKSETKPEEKPEVKPDPKPETKLEEKPE

-384 EVKPDPKPETNLPSS
+384 DTNLPSS

-435 VNAKFG
+435 VNSKYG
-441 TNLKYADLNGTIRI
+441 TNLKYADINGTIRLV
-455 IDKNMY
+455 DKNMY
-461 LPEGT
+461 LPAGT
-466 IGAQVYVNATSEND
+466 IGAQVYIDAVSEND

-517 DAQEINNYEKGKYKI
+517 DAQEINNYEKGNYKV

>member
-1 MANKF
+1 MLKYLDFIFKFGTIKESIKKLIYLEEQTMANKF

-35 LKFNDVPANHWSTKA
+35 LKFSDVPANHWSTKA

-80 RMIYMYVKPVD
+80 RMIYMYVKPAD

-97 NPFTDIKGH
+97 NPFTDIRGH
-106 MFEKEIRALAK
+106 LFEKEIRALAK
-117 AGLVS
+117 AGLVN
-122 GYGDAKYG
+122 GYGEGKFG

-147 FKFKSTKTTSF
+147 FKFKATKTTSF

-194 TRGQVA
+194 TR
-200 RMIYMY
+200 
-206 VKPVDA
+206 
-212 DASFKNPFTDIK
+212 
-224 GHLFEKEI
+224 
-232 RALAKAGLVN
+232 
-242 GFGDGK
+242 
-248 YGPDDILT
+248 
-256 REQMAQ
+256 EQ
-262 VLKNAFKFKATKTTK
+262 
-277 FADVDKNSWSY
+277 
-288 DAISALEENGVTIGT
+288 
-303 GGNMYSPKM
+303 
-312 FVTREAYSQFLF
+312 YSQFLY

-332 EEKPE
+332 ETKPEVKPDPKPETKPETKPEEKPE

-384 EVKPDPKPETNLPSS
+384 ETKPETKPEVPA
-399 IDKGLVTE
+399 GLDASLANEKLVYYPE
-407 EVTYNPNAMKNPIAQ
+407 ALKNPIVQ
-422 KSISTEAQNLIKS
+422 KQVSSEAQSIIKDINS
-435 VNAKFG
+435 
-441 TNLKYADLNGTIRI
+441 TYSTSLKYKEIGGSIDLL
-455 IDKNMY
+455 DSNMY
-461 LPEGT
+461 LPEGS
-466 IGAQVYVNATSEND
+466 IGAQFSVVGSSGD
-480 FKIIFLDNNEATI
+480 FKIYFLDNNKATV
-493 ELAKKWTT
+493 ELAKQWTT
-501 MLNSDLVLD
+501 LLSGLNLD

-517 DAQEINNYEKGKYKI
+517 DARKINNYEKGNYKI
-532 RVGHSTAD
+532 RIGQSMAD
-540 HMMYI
+540 HTMY
-545 QVRV
+545 VDVHSK

>member
-35 LKFNDVPANHWSTKA
+35 LKFNDVPENHWSTKA

-80 RMIYMYVKPVD
+80 RMIYMYVKP
-91 ADASFK
+91 A
-97 NPFTDIKGH
+97 
-106 MFEKEIRALAK
+106 
-117 AGLVS
+117 
-122 GYGDAKYG
+122 
-130 PDDVLTR
+130 
-137 EQMAQVLTNA
+137 
-147 FKFKSTKTTSF
+147 
-158 TDIDKNSWALKAIS
+158 
-172 ALEENGVT
+172 
-180 IGTGGKMYS
+180 
-189 PYAHV
+189 
-194 TRGQVA
+194 
-200 RMIYMY
+200 
-206 VKPVDA
+206 DA

-232 RALAKAGLVN
+232 LALAKAGLVN

-262 VLKNAFKFKATKTTK
+262 VLTNAFKFKATKTTK

-288 DAISALEENGVTIGT
+288 GAISALEENGVTIGT
-303 GGNMYSPKM
+303 GDNMYSPKM
-312 FVTREAYSQFLF
+312 FVTREAYSQFLY

-332 EEKPE
+332 ETKPE

-384 EVKPDPKPETNLPSS
+384 EVKPDPKPETKPEEKPEVKPEQPKVPEGLDVNMVSDDFEYFPESLENPAVKKQLSS
-399 IDKGLVTE
+399 
-407 EVTYNPNAMKNPIAQ
+407 
-422 KSISTEAQNLIKS
+422 EAQNIVKGI
-435 VNAKFG
+435 NNKYN
-441 TNLKYADLNGTIRI
+441 TNLKYDNLLGGVYIL
-455 IDKNMY
+455 DKNMY

-466 IGAQVYVNATSEND
+466 IGAQFVVLGNAND
-480 FKIIFLDNNEATI
+480 FKILFLDNNEATV
-493 ELAKKWTT
+493 ELTKKWVTF
-501 MLNSDLVLD
+501 MNGLNLD

-517 DAQEINNYEKGKYKI
+517 EAQTINTYEKGNYKI
-532 RVGHSTAD
+532 RIGQSTAE
-540 HMMYI
+540 HTMY
-545 QVRV
+545 VEVEPK